1 MFDYKKKF
9 NLKSYI
15 SDTLKNLNLIL
26 EKSLRKK
33 SRSKTIQNLS
43 QFKDLIFLPKNLD
56 PSGE

>member
-33 SRSKTIQNLS
+33 SRSKTI
-43 QFKDLIFLPKNLD
+43 
-56 PSGE
+56 